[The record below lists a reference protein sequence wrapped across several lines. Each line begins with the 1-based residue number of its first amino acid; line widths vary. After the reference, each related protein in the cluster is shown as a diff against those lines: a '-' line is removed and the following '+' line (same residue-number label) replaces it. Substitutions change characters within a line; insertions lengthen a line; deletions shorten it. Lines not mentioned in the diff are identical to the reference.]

1 MPLLPKDNI
10 NRVGKSCHGGF
21 NYTELEQG
29 GIAPSEIIDF
39 SSNLNPYIRPV
50 TIKDVSEGVAVNGY
64 PDSES
69 LALRRTIAQKAG
81 VSIENIIAGNGS
93 TELIRLAVSSYLDAG
108 DSALIIEPTYGEY
121 RTACQ
126 IAGADV
132 ICQTL
137 SEAGGFIPDIDA
149 TVRLIKERRP
159 KVVFLCNPNN
169 PSGYYLSREH
179 FIKILKAAPDSL
191 IVLDEAYVS
200 FVEDTWPSFGLIND
214 GNLLIVRSMTKDY
227 SLAGLRLGYAVAN
240 REIIEVMNRIRPPWN
255 VNTVAQTAGIMALKE
270 TEALPSSLERV
281 RAGKRYLV
289 DELDKL
295 GFRCLPSATNFFL
308 VKAGNAA
315 EIKRKLLAKSILV
328 RDCSSFGLPEYIRIA
343 ANTMENNRRLI
354 SSLKEIAG
362 EK

>member
-10 NRVGKSCHGGF
+10 NRIGKSCHGGL
-21 NYTELEQG
+21 NYTELEQS

-50 TIKDVSEGVAVNGY
+50 AIKDVSEGVAVNGY

-81 VSIENIIAGNGS
+81 VSIENIIAGSGS
-93 TELIRLAVSSYLDAG
+93 TELIRLAVIAYLGAG

-121 RTACQ
+121 RIACQ
-126 IAGADV
+126 IAGAGV
-132 ICQTL
+132 ISQTL
-137 SEAGGFIPDIDA
+137 SEASGFEADIDI
-149 TVRLIKERRP
+149 TVSLIKERRP

-169 PSGYYLSREH
+169 PSGYYLDRER
-179 FIKILKAAPDSL
+179 FKQILEAAPDSL

-200 FVEDTWPSFGLIND
+200 FVQDAWSSFGLIND
-214 GNLLIVRSMTKDY
+214 GNLLVVCSMTKDY

-240 REIIEVMNRIRPPWN
+240 REIIETLNRVRPPWN
-255 VNTVAQTAGIMALKE
+255 VNTVAQQAGIVALQNE
-270 TEALPSSLERV
+270 DALQDSLEKV
-281 RAGKRYLV
+281 RAGKRYLTE
-289 DELDKL
+289 ELDKM
-295 GFRCLPSATNFFL
+295 GFRCLPSETNFFL
-308 VKAGNAA
+308 VKAGDAA

-328 RDCSSFGLPEYIRIA
+328 RDCASFGLPGYIRIA

-354 SSLKEIAG
+354 SSLKEITG